1 MELPKKR
8 NVKLCIAVHST
19 NYYLS
24 PSLRCLRATKA
35 TYSIVF
41 LLVSSSTTAA
51 INLSEGAL

>member
-24 PSLRCLRATKA
+24 PGAKCLRATKA
-35 TYSIVF
+35 IYSIVF
-41 LLVSSSTTAA
+41 LLESSHVQYSHF
-51 INLSEGAL
+51 

>member
-41 LLVSSSTTAA
+41 VLGSFHAQSSHF
-51 INLSEGAL
+51 

>member
-24 PSLRCLRATKA
+24 PSFRCLRATKA

-41 LLVSSSTTAA
+41 VLGSFHAQSSHF
-51 INLSEGAL
+51 

>member
-41 LLVSSSTTAA
+41 LLVSSSTKAL
-51 INLSEGAL
+51 INASLGAL

>member
-24 PSLRCLRATKA
+24 PSLRCLRAAKA
-35 TYSIVF
+35 IYSIVF
-41 LLVSSSTTAA
+41 LLVSSSTKAL
-51 INLSEGAL
+51 INASLGAL

>member
-1 MELPKKR
+1 MELSKKR

-35 TYSIVF
+35 IIQLYTS
-41 LLVSSSTTAA
+41 
-51 INLSEGAL
+51 

>member
-1 MELPKKR
+1 MELSKKR

-35 TYSIVF
+35 IYLIVF
-41 LLVSSSTTAA
+41 LVSSSTTAA

>member
-24 PSLRCLRATKA
+24 PSLMCLRATKA
-35 TYSIVF
+35 IYSIVF
-41 LLVSSSTTAA
+41 LLESSHVQYSHF
-51 INLSEGAL
+51 